1 MARQINVKRSCI
13 GHLDNVVETVSQPQ
27 MEVTLPGDAGVEVA
41 CSVDTTHGRV
51 VGLTTAWQ
59 STWQRARQPRAGQH
73 HGLVMVTVVL
83 GACDEATVTNTH
95 VTLVRERGEVRVV
108 LVTDLGRGV
117 FC

>member
-1 MARQINVKRSCI
+1 
-13 GHLDNVVETVSQPQ
+13 
-27 MEVTLPGDAGVEVA
+27 
-41 CSVDTTHGRV
+41 
-51 VGLTTAWQ
+51 
-59 STWQRARQPRAGQH
+59 
-73 HGLVMVTVVL
+73 MVTVVL